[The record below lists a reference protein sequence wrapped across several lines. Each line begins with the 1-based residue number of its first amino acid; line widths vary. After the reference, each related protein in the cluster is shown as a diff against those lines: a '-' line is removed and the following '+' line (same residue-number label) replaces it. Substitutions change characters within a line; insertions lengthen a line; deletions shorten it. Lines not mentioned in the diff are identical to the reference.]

1 MYIFYFDGNTVCN
14 KLMEVIMKPLD
25 SKKDYQ
31 NYVDKKSPN
40 SPILKNCFNAFWVG
54 GLICSIGQIIMNFCN
69 SRGLSQE
76 LSGTIVSIVLI
87 ALSAFLTGLN
97 IFNRIGKLAG
107 AGSLVPITGFA
118 NSIVSPSMEYKSEG
132 YVMGVGGKMFTVAGP
147 VLVFGISASIIV
159 GLIYMIFNTQSIT
172 LV

>member
-1 MYIFYFDGNTVCN
+1 MN
-14 KLMEVIMKPLD
+14 PLD
-25 SKKDYQ
+25 TKQDYQ

-40 SPILKNCFNAFWVG
+40 SPIIKNCFNAFWVG
-54 GLICSIGQIIMNFCN
+54 GLICTLGQVIMNICK
-69 SRGLSQE
+69 SRGLDE
-76 LSGTIVSIVLI
+76 ATSGTIVSILLI
-87 ALSAFLTGLN
+87 GISAFLTALN
-97 IFNRIGKLAG
+97 IFNRIGKFAG

-118 NSIVSPSMEYKSEG
+118 NSIVAPAMEYKSEG

-159 GLIYMIFNTQSIT
+159 GIIYLIFNTQGIT